1 MNLKLPIFTAV
12 YNVHLH
18 RHYQLRDS
26 LLTAW
31 LHHYKRGF
39 TSSTI
44 ASKDVII
51 HALVNKVIE
60 RNLAYDKIHSTT
72 AQSAAAAAAAA
83 VYRQMVQAVI
93 AVQIC
98 VQC

>member
-1 MNLKLPIFTAV
+1 M
-12 YNVHLH
+12 
-18 RHYQLRDS
+18 
-26 LLTAW
+26 
-31 LHHYKRGF
+31 
-39 TSSTI
+39 
-44 ASKDVII
+44 
-51 HALVNKVIE
+51 NKVIE